1 MTDGKF
7 IAYYRV
13 STDRQGASGLGLD
26 AQRQAVTNYLN
37 GGDWTLCGEFVEI
50 ESGRK
55 NDRPQIAE
63 ALATCRKEKATLV
76 IAKLDR
82 LSRNLAFI
90 ANLMESG
97 VDFIATDMPHA
108 NRTMLQM
115 MAVFAEYERAM
126 ISKRTKEA
134 LGAASARGVRLG
146 CPTPEKGSAIGNAVK
161 SARADQFAANV
172 MPVIEDIQK
181 AGVSTLRG
189 IAAALDARGVKT
201 VRRGLWSAVTVKRI
215 IERQLVQISQVANQD
230 KLS

>member
-1 MTDGKF
+1 MADGKF

-26 AQRQAVTNYLN
+26 AQRQSVMNYLN
-37 GGDWTLCGEFVEI
+37 GGEWTLVREFVEI

-63 ALATCRKEKATLV
+63 ALAMCRKEKATLV

-97 VDFIATDMPHA
+97 VEFIATDMPHA

-115 MAVFAEYERAM
+115 MAVFAEHEREM

-134 LGAASARGVRLG
+134 LAAAKARGMRLGSPNIKQASA
-146 CPTPEKGSAIGNAVK
+146 AGNTVK
-161 SARADQFAANV
+161 KTKADQFAANV
-172 MPVIEDIQK
+172 LPIIEEMK
-181 AGVSTLRG
+181 KTGVTTLRG
-189 IAAALDARGVKT
+189 IACALDARGVAT
-201 VRRGLWSAVTVKRI
+201 ARGSKWSATSVLRTINRMP
-215 IERQLVQISQVANQD
+215 S
-230 KLS
+230 

>member
-1 MTDGKF
+1 MATGKF

-26 AQRQAVTNYLN
+26 AQRHSVMNYMN
-37 GGDWTLCGEFVEI
+37 GGDWSLCGEYVEV

-63 ALATCRKEKATLV
+63 ALAACRKEKATLV

-97 VDFIATDMPHA
+97 VEFIATDMPHA

-115 MAVFAEYERAM
+115 MAVFAEHEREM

-134 LGAASARGVRLG
+134 LAAAKARGVRLG
-146 CPTPEKGSAIGNAVK
+146 SPTPQNGSVAGNAIK
-161 SARADQFAANV
+161 KAQADQFATNV
-172 MPVIEDIQK
+172 LPIIEDIQK
-181 AGVSTLRG
+181 AGITTLRE
-189 IAAALDARGVKT
+189 IAIALDARGISPARGGSWSAT
-201 VRRGLWSAVTVKRI
+201 GVRRI
-215 IERQLVQISQVANQD
+215 IQRTCSP
-230 KLS
+230 